1 MANELHQTEHI
12 ETSEGLILIAC
23 VGMSD
28 ADYRSICDEMHK
40 RAGYGILRVDS
51 MEVLENNSFGKPE
64 VILVPEDLEIDR
76 IPNWD
81 MQIITVSNDVK
92 FNGNSLSISKEEI
105 PNNKFHQT
113 FDNEI
118 INAHNTDK
126 KDLFLINDK
135 YLIPYLNLIKDYKH
149 IYKLIHDKPQLF
161 NNQLAFQKLYENL
174 FSVILDKYGVVKEE
188 KEYIFTYFSFGIVA
202 IIQKWIEKD
211 CVDDIEMI
219 ASIMKKVIRY
229 EN

>member
-1 MANELHQTEHI
+1 MNK
-12 ETSEGLILIAC
+12 SESKYFNTALLMDEALLLLLEKK
-23 VGMSD
+23 
-28 ADYRSICDEMHK
+28 DYE
-40 RAGYGILRVDS
+40 
-51 MEVLENNSFGKPE
+51 F
-64 VILVPEDLEIDR
+64 
-76 IPNWD
+76 
-81 MQIITVSNDVK
+81 ITVTEVCQKAGVNRTTFYLHYESMDDLLLETMGMINKK
-92 FNGNSLSISKEEI
+92 FNQAFESEN
-105 PNNKFHQT
+105 
-113 FDNEI
+113 
-118 INAHNTDK
+118 INVHSTDK

-211 CVDDIEMI
+211 CVDDIERI
-219 ASIMKKVIRY
+219 VSIIKKAIGY
-229 EN
+229 EV